1 MKEFWNFVVTYKAE
15 LVALVTIVVYI
26 ITAIV
31 RKKPVKVVNNVFEYG
46 LRLLPYLINKGEVSE
61 YKGEDKLEYV
71 FALLV
76 QSFVDAGYEA
86 NLITQNRS
94 YWLDRIE
101 DVLSTPQKKE
111 AKKDA

>member
-1 MKEFWNFVVTYKAE
+1 MKYFLEFVQTYKAE
-15 LVALVTIVVYI
+15 LIALLTIVVYI

-31 RKKPVKVVNNVFEYG
+31 KKKPIKVVNNVLEYG
-46 LRLLPYLINKGEVSE
+46 LRLLPNLINKGEVSG

-76 QSFVDAGYEA
+76 QSFVDAGYESD
-86 NLITQNRS
+86 LIYQNKS
-94 YWLDRIE
+94 YWLARIE

-111 AKKDA
+111 AK